1 MIEKNLSRLINSF
14 FESKVDRKRT
24 HAKIICQIRAYAM
37 NLKEEKGTS
46 KYRLSRSRFQRDNW
60 IGPTVRISDPIGFV
74 QSVHLRT

>member
-24 HAKIICQIRAYAM
+24 HAEIICQIRAYAM

-46 KYRLSRSRFQRDNW
+46 IPSGRTSINFEGKYNIL
-60 IGPTVRISDPIGFV
+60 G
-74 QSVHLRT
+74 